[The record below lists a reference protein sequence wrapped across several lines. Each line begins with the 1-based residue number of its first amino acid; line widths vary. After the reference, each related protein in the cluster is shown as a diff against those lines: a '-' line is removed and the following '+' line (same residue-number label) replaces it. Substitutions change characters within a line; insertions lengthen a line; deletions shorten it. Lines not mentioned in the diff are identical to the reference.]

1 MTTTRFAV
9 TTRAW
14 LVALSLS
21 LGAAAC
27 GSSSE
32 ITPAESAAPVDVAV
46 DRVAMTPMPA
56 TFEAGGVL
64 VSRQTAVIAS
74 RVMAPIARVLVQPGE
89 RVRRGQTLVQLDAQ
103 EVTAQA
109 ARARAGLEGARAG
122 ARVVASDTDAAEAGV
137 TLARATHTRIARL
150 HADRS
155 ATLQELDEATAALR
169 QAEARLAMARAQADA
184 TDRSIEAADA
194 AARAADIAQSWSV
207 LTSPL
212 DGIVA
217 ARHADPG
224 SMASPGQPLLV
235 VEASGAW
242 QMDVRVDASRAA
254 RLAVGQPAEVR
265 VDGAAGDGW
274 VQGRIGEIARVDP
287 SSHSFLVTID
297 LEPNTAWRSGLFGRA
312 RFQGPSSDR
321 LSVAA
326 DATVTRG
333 QLTFVYVVGA
343 DDHARLR
350 SVSLG
355 ETANGRVEVLAGLAA
370 GDRVVVK
377 PAPSLIDGAKVRAG
391 SAAGAGGS
399 QS

>member
-1 MTTTRFAV
+1 MTTKRFAV

-14 LVALSLS
+14 LVVLSLS
-21 LGAAAC
+21 MGAAAC
-27 GSSSE
+27 GSSSD
-32 ITPAESAAPVDVAV
+32 TPPAESEAPVDVAV
-46 DRVAMTPMPA
+46 DRVALTPMPA
-56 TFEAGGVL
+56 AFEAGGVL

-89 RVRRGQTLVQLDAQ
+89 RVRRGQTLVQLDAE

-109 ARARAGLEGARAG
+109 TRARAGLEGARAN
-122 ARVVASDTDAAEAGV
+122 ARVVASDRDAAEAGV
-137 TLARATHTRIARL
+137 VLARATHTRIARL
-150 HADRS
+150 HAERS
-155 ATLQELDEATAALR
+155 ATMQELDQATAALR
-169 QAEARLAMARAQADA
+169 QAEARLAMAQAQADA
-184 TDRSIEAADA
+184 TERAIEAADA
-194 AARAADIAQSWSV
+194 GARAADIAQSWSV

-254 RLAVGQPAEVR
+254 ALAVGQPADVR
-265 VDGAAGDGW
+265 VDGAAGDPW
-274 VQGRIGEIARVDP
+274 VKGRIGEIARVDP
-287 SSHSFLVTID
+287 ASHSFVVTID
-297 LEPNTAWRSGLFGRA
+297 LDPNPAWRSGLFGRA
-312 RFQGPSSDR
+312 RFQGPAAER

-326 DATVTRG
+326 DATVPRG

-355 ETANGRVEVLAGLAA
+355 ESANGRVEVLAGLAA
-370 GDRVVVK
+370 GDRVVRR
-377 PAPSLIDGAKVRAG
+377 PAPGLIDGAKVRA
-391 SAAGAGGS
+391 S
-399 QS
+399 